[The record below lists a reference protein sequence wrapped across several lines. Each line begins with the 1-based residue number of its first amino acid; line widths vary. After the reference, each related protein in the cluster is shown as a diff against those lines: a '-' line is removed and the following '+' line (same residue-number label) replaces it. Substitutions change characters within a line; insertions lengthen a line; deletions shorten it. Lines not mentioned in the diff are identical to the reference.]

1 MSWLAFVAYLLLQK
15 RAGGELEGLKMTSMH
30 DDEARL
36 QRLVEL
42 DREERALV
50 AQALGGDRAAFDRL
64 FDRYF
69 DRMVHRFRNL
79 PEGEAQERVA
89 DALSRLF
96 ADLSAEDTMPLAS
109 RAHEVA
115 VQARPRR
122 APVRVR
128 HATQPT
134 ASTPAG

>member
-1 MSWLAFVAYLLLQK
+1 
-15 RAGGELEGLKMTSMH
+15 MTNTH
-30 DDEARL
+30 DDETR
-36 QRLVEL
+36 QRLAQL

-50 AQALGGDRAAFDRL
+50 SRALGGDRTAFDRL

-69 DRMVHRFRNL
+69 DRMVHQFRHL

-96 ADLSAEDTMPLAS
+96 ADLSAEDVTPLAS
-109 RAHEVA
+109 RAHQVA
-115 VQARPRR
+115 VESRSRR

-128 HATQPT
+128 RSAQPT
-134 ASTPAG
+134 ASTPVR